1 MFKKIIPTII
11 VIVIL
16 LGISVFSVY
25 YIFNNND
32 VPNISN
38 ETTNNGNSE
47 TNNENPN
54 VPYDIPDK
62 GNLTVIDT
70 NVDTSIR
77 VVNEFDETFTAYDKN
92 LLIMFASWCPN
103 CKEEISEIEKILN
116 RYKNSKNINV
126 VLIAHEYEDTI
137 TDLVDLIENDVN
149 FGNIEVNLDLKRV
162 IRKHIDPTAST
173 IPISYVIDKKGNI
186 LNKHDDSL
194 TLEKAIEM
202 VEK

>member
-38 ETTNNGNSE
+38 ETTNNNNSE

-54 VPYDIPDK
+54 LPYDIPDK

-116 RYKNSKNINV
+116 RYKNNKNVNV
-126 VLIAHEYEDTI
+126 VLIAHEYNDTI
-137 TDLVDLIENDVN
+137 ADLIDLIENDVN

-162 IRKHIDPTAST
+162 IRKHIDPDAST
-173 IPISYVIDKKGNI
+173 IPISYVIDKKGNV
-186 LNKHDDSL
+186 LNKYNDSL